1 VIASI
6 AAALLMASAAI
17 AVLADLGITH
27 AAPVYLL
34 AVVAIGMHGP
44 IGSQAL
50 MVIGI
55 MVMSPLKPDSHGVG
69 RAAPAGP

>member
-1 VIASI
+1 MQILGAGGRPADRARTTRVIASI
-6 AAALLMASAAI
+6 VAALLMASAAI
-17 AVLADLGITH
+17 AVLADLGVTH

-34 AVVAIGMHGP
+34 AVVAIGMRGP

-55 MVMSPLKPDSHGVG
+55 MG
-69 RAAPAGP
+69 